1 MKEEEEEEQGLSW
14 SSYLA
19 LLRAF
24 VRCSSSCAEGHLGVR
39 DKRKADGV
47 KETKWKHSATV
58 TVPCRQWRFSPM
70 NAEKNRNCINIMENA
85 TDSK

>member
-1 MKEEEEEEQGLSW
+1 MKEEEEEQGLSW

-39 DKRKADGV
+39 DKRKAEGLR
-47 KETKWKHSATV
+47 KRNGNTELPLPYLAASGG
-58 TVPCRQWRFSPM
+58 FSPV
-70 NAEKNRNCINIMENA
+70 NAHTRNEIVFIL
-85 TDSK
+85 